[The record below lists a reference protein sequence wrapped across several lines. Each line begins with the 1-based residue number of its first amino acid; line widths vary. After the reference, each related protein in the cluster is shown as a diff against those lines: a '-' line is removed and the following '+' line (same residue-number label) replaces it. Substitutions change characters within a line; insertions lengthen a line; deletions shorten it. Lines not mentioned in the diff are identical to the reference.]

1 MWSCGGTTRR
11 SHRTACSARRAPRAE
26 RSPMDT
32 PEEDPRLAALRK
44 VIRDVPDFPKPG
56 ILFKDITPV
65 LEDPAAFR
73 AAIDGL
79 RALLAQVPCDRL
91 AAIESRG
98 FVFGGPL
105 ALALKLPLALVR
117 KQGKLPAATRA
128 VTYALEYGTATIEAH
143 LDSFRAGERVV
154 IVDDLLA
161 TGGTAAAAAQLVRQ
175 AGATVAGF
183 LFLVELEFLP
193 GRARLEGEGPVFSLV
208 RYR

>member
-1 MWSCGGTTRR
+1 
-11 SHRTACSARRAPRAE
+11 
-26 RSPMDT
+26 MDNR
-32 PEEDPRLAALRK
+32 PLDLGR

-65 LEDPAAFR
+65 LEDPAAYA
-73 AAIDGL
+73 AAIAGL
-79 RALLAQVPCDRL
+79 RSLLDGVRCDRL

-105 ALALKLPLALVR
+105 ALQLGVPLALVR

-143 LDSFRAGERVV
+143 LDSFRAGEQVV

-161 TGGTAAAAAQLVRQ
+161 TGGTALAAAQLVRE

-183 LFLVELEFLP
+183 LFLVELDFLG
-193 GRARLEGEGPVFSLV
+193 GRAKLEAAAPVFSLV
-208 RYR
+208 NFA

>member
-1 MWSCGGTTRR
+1 
-11 SHRTACSARRAPRAE
+11 
-26 RSPMDT
+26 MD
-32 PEEDPRLAALRK
+32 LRQ

-65 LEDPAAFR
+65 LENPAAF
-73 AAIDGL
+73 AAAVDGL
-79 RALLAQVPCDRL
+79 RGLLTAMPCDRL

-105 ALALKLPLALVR
+105 ALSLGLPLALVR
-117 KQGKLPAATRA
+117 KAGKLPAATRA

-154 IVDDLLA
+154 IIDDLLA
-161 TGGTAAAAAQLVRQ
+161 TGGTAAAAAQLVRE

-183 LFLVELEFLP
+183 LFLVELEFLQ
-193 GRARLEGEGPVFSLV
+193 GRQRLEAEGPVFSLV
-208 RYR
+208 RFA

>member
-1 MWSCGGTTRR
+1 
-11 SHRTACSARRAPRAE
+11 
-26 RSPMDT
+26 MD
-32 PEEDPRLAALRK
+32 LRQ

-65 LEDPAAFR
+65 LENPAAF
-73 AAIDGL
+73 ASAVAGL
-79 RALLAQVPCDRL
+79 RDLLSEMPCDRL

-98 FVFGGPL
+98 FVFGAPL
-105 ALALKLPLALVR
+105 ALSYGLPLALVR

-154 IVDDLLA
+154 IIDDLLA
-161 TGGTAAAAAQLVRQ
+161 TGGTAAAAAQLVRE

-183 LFLVELEFLP
+183 LFLVELDFLQ
-193 GRARLEGEGPVFSLV
+193 GRARLEADGPVFSLV
-208 RYR
+208 RFA

>member
-1 MWSCGGTTRR
+1 ME
-11 SHRTACSARRAPRAE
+11 AN
-26 RSPMDT
+26 D
-32 PEEDPRLAALRK
+32 LRH

-65 LEDPAAFR
+65 LENPAAYA

-79 RALLAQVPCDRL
+79 RGLLAAAPCDRL

-105 ALALKLPLALVR
+105 ALQLGLPLSLVR
-117 KQGKLPAATRA
+117 KAGKLPAATRA

-143 LDSFRAGERVV
+143 LDSFHAGERVV

-161 TGGTAAAAAQLVRQ
+161 TGGTAPPPRARGAGGRWPAAQLGYICGA
-175 AGATVAGF
+175 AGPHVGGGVHVIPRDSSSWWSR
-183 LFLVELEFLP
+183 LRP
-193 GRARLEGEGPVFSLV
+193 GGLKTSARSSQECRRAQPVFA
-208 RYR
+208 

>member
-1 MWSCGGTTRR
+1 ME
-11 SHRTACSARRAPRAE
+11 AI
-26 RSPMDT
+26 D
-32 PEEDPRLAALRK
+32 LRH

-65 LEDPAAFR
+65 LENPAAY
-73 AAIDGL
+73 AAAVDGL
-79 RALLAQVPCDRL
+79 RGLLAAAPCDRL

-105 ALALKLPLALVR
+105 ALQLGLPLSLVR
-117 KQGKLPAATRA
+117 KAGKLPAATRA

-143 LDSFRAGERVV
+143 LDSFHTGERVV

-161 TGGTAAAAAQLVRQ
+161 TGGTALAAAQLVRE

-183 LFLVELEFLP
+183 LFLVELDFLA
-193 GRARLEGEGPVFSLV
+193 GREKLLAEAPVFSLV
-208 RYR
+208 RLG

>member
-1 MWSCGGTTRR
+1 
-11 SHRTACSARRAPRAE
+11 
-26 RSPMDT
+26 MDIS
-32 PEEDPRLAALRK
+32 K

-65 LEDPAAFR
+65 MEDPAAYA

-79 RALLAQVPCDRL
+79 QALLAGTAFDSF

-98 FVFGGPL
+98 FIFGGPL
-105 ALALKLPLALVR
+105 ALRMNLPMSLVR
-117 KQGKLPAATRA
+117 KKGKLPAATRE

-143 LDSFRAGERVV
+143 LDSFKPGQRVI

-161 TGGTAAAAAQLVRQ
+161 TGGTAAATAQLVRE
-175 AGATVAGF
+175 AGAVVAGF

-193 GRARLEGEGPVFSLV
+193 GRAALAPLGPVFSLV
-208 RYR
+208 KYD